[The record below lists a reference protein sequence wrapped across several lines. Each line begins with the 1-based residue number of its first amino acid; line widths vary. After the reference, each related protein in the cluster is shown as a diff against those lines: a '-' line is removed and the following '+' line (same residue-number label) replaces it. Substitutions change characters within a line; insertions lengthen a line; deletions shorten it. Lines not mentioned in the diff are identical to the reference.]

1 MSRDQSEVREQA
13 RHISRAGSFLA
24 ERRQVE
30 GPKKGDFPGC
40 PVVKIQASNAGVRVR
55 SLVREL
61 RSYMPHD
68 VAKKLKERKKESP
81 KEGLTWH
88 IPGEEEISGA
98 GVSKQESDR
107 DETGEE
113 GRGQRVQG
121 FGSF

>member
-1 MSRDQSEVREQA
+1 M
-13 RHISRAGSFLA
+13 
-24 ERRQVE
+24 
-30 GPKKGDFPGC
+30 
-40 PVVKIQASNAGVRVR
+40 VKIQASNAGVRVR

-68 VAKKLKERKKESP
+68 VAKKLKRKKERKP
-81 KEGLTWH
+81 KEGMTWH
-88 IPGEEEISGA
+88 IPGEEETSGA

>member
-68 VAKKLKERKKESP
+68 VAKKLKRKKERKSQRGNDLAHSRRRRD
-81 KEGLTWH
+81 KWGW
-88 IPGEEEISGA
+88 GEQA
-98 GVSKQESDR
+98 GER
-107 DETGEE
+107 
-113 GRGQRVQG
+113 
-121 FGSF
+121 

>member
-13 RHISRAGSFLA
+13 RHISRASSFLA

-55 SLVREL
+55 FLVREL

-68 VAKKLKERKKESP
+68 VAKKLKKKKKKERQSQRGNDLAHSQRRRD
-81 KEGLTWH
+81 KWGW
-88 IPGEEEISGA
+88 GEQA
-98 GVSKQESDR
+98 GER
-107 DETGEE
+107 
-113 GRGQRVQG
+113 
-121 FGSF
+121 

>member
-13 RHISRAGSFLA
+13 RHISRASSFLA

-55 SLVREL
+55 FLVREL

-68 VAKKLKERKKESP
+68 VAKKLKKKKKKRKKERKSQRGNDLAHSQRRRD
-81 KEGLTWH
+81 KWGW
-88 IPGEEEISGA
+88 GEQA
-98 GVSKQESDR
+98 GER
-107 DETGEE
+107 
-113 GRGQRVQG
+113 
-121 FGSF
+121 